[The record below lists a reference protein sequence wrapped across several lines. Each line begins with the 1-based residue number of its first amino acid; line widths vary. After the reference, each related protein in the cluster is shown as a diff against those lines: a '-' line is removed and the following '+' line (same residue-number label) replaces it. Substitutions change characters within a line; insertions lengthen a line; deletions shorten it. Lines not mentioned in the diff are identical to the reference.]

1 MTRVEKR
8 KEPLRCQGA
17 VAASFAVVMAFM
29 VGCLIFAGLGVHPL
43 TAYMAMGK
51 GVFSSVDAFSE
62 VLVKATPLIF
72 TVLAVATAA
81 TIILWNIGA
90 LGQLVWGGVCE
101 ARTPCSPS
109 TVTVNGRSGSPKR

>member
-1 MTRVEKR
+1 MIRVEKR

-72 TVLAVATAA
+72 TGLAVATAA
-81 TIILWNIGA
+81 TMRLWNI
-90 LGQLVWGGVCE
+90 
-101 ARTPCSPS
+101 
-109 TVTVNGRSGSPKR
+109 